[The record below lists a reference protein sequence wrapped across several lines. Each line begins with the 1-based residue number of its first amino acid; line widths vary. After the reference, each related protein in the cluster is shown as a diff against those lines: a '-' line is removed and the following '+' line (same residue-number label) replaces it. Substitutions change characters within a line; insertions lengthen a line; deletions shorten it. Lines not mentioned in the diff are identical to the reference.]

1 MAKEETKKKEHPFVD
16 ISTRIREEI
25 KKSANAKAVDALVAK
40 KAEEEIAK
48 RVEILDKGFAL
59 WGKTNKEIEKCRED
73 VINHVETDSGEV
85 IQQRSY
91 SDAKYKEKL
100 ALKKRSADIEVALML
115 AFGDNQDYSKLN
127 ELIKNV
133 KPDKE

>member
-1 MAKEETKKKEHPFVD
+1 MAKEVTKEKEHKFVE
-16 ISTRIREEI
+16 ISTRIKEEI
-25 KKSANAKAVDALVAK
+25 RKSANTKAVDALIAK
-40 KAEEEIAK
+40 KADEEIAK

-59 WGKTNKEIEKCRED
+59 WSKTNKEIEKCRED